1 MKLPTIPMTRTR
13 WIAAAAVLAVLAV
26 SGIGYGVA
34 VVRSD
39 NDTPAVAAPSST
51 TTSTSTTSTTVTT
64 TTTIDPG
71 GLQSGA
77 EGPAVQAVQQ
87 RLLDLHFDPGAAD
100 GKFGLATTYAV
111 QAFEKL
117 HGMPPDGKVDAAFL
131 AALANPAPI
140 VALAP
145 DGGAN
150 RVEVDLAHQVLA
162 VYLDNNLRL
171 ITHVSTGNNQRYC
184 VEGDCQ
190 VAVTPVGA
198 FRFSWRATG
207 WREARLGKLY
217 NPIYFTSDGVAVHG
231 SLSVPTYPASHGC
244 VRIPMHIAE
253 YFPSLVKRGD
263 PIFVSDGRPVGPPPA
278 LPSSPPTTDKPA
290 TSGDSTTTTSTTAQ
304 PTTTTAPPPTT
315 TTAPPTSS
323 TPTTLTSTTNP

>member
-1 MKLPTIPMTRTR
+1 
-13 WIAAAAVLAVLAV
+13 V
-26 SGIGYGVA
+26 SG
-34 VVRSD
+34 
-39 NDTPAVAAPSST
+39 
-51 TTSTSTTSTTVTT
+51 
-64 TTTIDPG
+64 
-71 GLQSGA
+71 GLRAGA
-77 EGPAVQAVQQ
+77 EGSEVQAVQQ
-87 RLLDLHFDPGAAD
+87 RLLDLHFDPGPAD

-117 HGMPPDGKVDAAFL
+117 QGMSPDGKVDAAFL
-131 AALANPAPI
+131 ASLASPAPI
-140 VALAP
+140 VALVP

-150 RVEVDLAHQVLA
+150 RVEVDLAHQVLS
-162 VYLDNNLRL
+162 VYLDNSLRL
-171 ITHVSTGNNQRYC
+171 VTHVSTGNNQRYC

-190 VAVTPVGA
+190 IAVTPIGS

-263 PIFVSDGRPVGPPPA
+263 PIFVTDGRPVGPPPV
-278 LPSSPPTTDKPA
+278 LPGSPPTTDKPA
-290 TSGDSTTTTSTTAQ
+290 SSGDATTTTAA
-304 PTTTTAPPPTT
+304 PTTTTTEPPTT
-315 TTAPPTSS
+315 EPPTTEPPTPTTAPPGS
-323 TPTTLTSTTNP
+323 TPTTPTP